1 MVFVW
6 RRGVYVS
13 KKELSY
19 ELKKNFGL
27 KEFLPIIGVKIL
39 V

>member
-6 RRGVYVS
+6 GRGVYVS
-13 KKELSY
+13 KKQLSH